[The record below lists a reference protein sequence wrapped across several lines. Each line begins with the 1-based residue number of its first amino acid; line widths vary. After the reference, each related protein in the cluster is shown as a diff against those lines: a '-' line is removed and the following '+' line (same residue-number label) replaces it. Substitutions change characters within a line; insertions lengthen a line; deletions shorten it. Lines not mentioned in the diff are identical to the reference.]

1 MSSYKK
7 YLKYKKKYLNLKN
20 IMLGSGPSHST
31 SFQNP
36 ISENPAEQ
44 PLAPSPMSTAAEQPP
59 AVSES
64 TIQEKIVNYLCMPK
78 DESCKGEFDM
88 IEQDNIPLET
98 DPKDIVR
105 IGGKCYLI
113 DNLIKWLKF
122 NNPNDED
129 KSIPHNPSIKINIKK
144 LDKILKGNNF
154 YELIPGY
161 IPPLELI
168 KPESI
173 AIELEKINEVENV
186 DYEVSKGTSEF
197 NGVTKTEISN
207 KMSFD
212 YKYNN
217 LNYIVSFASGFGT
230 GAGALLI
237 GIKSK
242 DPETGE
248 EINVFKKTLRK
259 QIADDIPLKIDKKL
273 LSLIKAFIYYYED

>member
-1 MSSYKK
+1 MSNYKK

-20 IMLGSGPSHST
+20 IMHGSGPSHST

-44 PLAPSPMSTAAEQPP
+44 PP
-59 AVSES
+59 AVSEL

-78 DESCKGEFDM
+78 DESCKGEFDYFA
-88 IEQDNIPLET
+88 QDDIPLET
-98 DPKDIVR
+98 DPKDLVR

-113 DNLIKWLKF
+113 DNLIEWLKF

-129 KSIPHNPSIKINIKK
+129 RPIPHNPSIKINIEK
-144 LDKILKGNNF
+144 LNKILEENNY

-168 KPESI
+168 EPESI
-173 AIELEKINEVENV
+173 AKELEKINEVENV
-186 DYEVSKGTSEF
+186 DYEVSKGTKEF

-217 LNYIVSFASGFGT
+217 FNYIINFASGFGT

-248 EINVFKKTLRK
+248 ERNVLRRTLRK

-273 LSLIKAFIYYYED
+273 LSLIKAFIYYYEETDED